1 MAAVP
6 ASSPPP
12 SPDAIPAAT
21 AATAATVAWPATE
34 GVFATPR
41 QRRRGVTGWVLYDS
55 ANTLLGTNLAANA
68 FPLWVVAQG
77 GGDSVLAL
85 ATTVATILTVI
96 AAPVVGALSDRSPRR
111 VPILVALSV
120 GALLATLP
128 IGHGGLGL
136 GIVLF
141 VLAAVCMQAALIV
154 YDALLLVVSTPAS
167 RGRISGL
174 GVGIGYLGTIAAILI
189 GTGVRLGNWPTEL
202 VFVLSAVAF
211 GLLALPCF
219 LWVREPARAAV
230 VAATVPLRRR
240 LGNLL
245 APLREDG
252 DLRRLLLARVLYGNA
267 ANTILIFTAIYATA
281 EVGFSPDL
289 KDILLLAASLAA
301 LGGALIWGRAADR
314 IGAQPALLR
323 VMGIWALGLGLA
335 AAVPLAGLPS
345 ELYWLAAVLA
355 GSALGGTWAVD
366 RTLLLNLAA
375 PETLGQTLGLYA
387 MVGRTAGLGGPLL
400 WALVADGFGWGR
412 PAAMLAMLGLIAAAA
427 VALGTIRGGRV

>member
-12 SPDAIPAAT
+12 GPEAISVSSTDAAARPVLETVGASP
-21 AATAATVAWPATE
+21 
-34 GVFATPR
+34 R
-41 QRRRGVTGWVLYDS
+41 LRRRAVTGWVLYDP

-85 ATTVATILTVI
+85 ATTVATVLTVV
-96 AAPVVGALSDRSPRR
+96 AAPVVGALSDRAPRR
-111 VPILVALSV
+111 IPILAALSA

-128 IGHGGLGL
+128 IGHGGLGF

-154 YDALLLVVSTPAS
+154 YDALLLVVSTPAG
-167 RGRISGL
+167 RGRISGI
-174 GVGIGYLGTIAAILI
+174 GVGVGYLGTIAAILI
-189 GTGVRLGNWPTEL
+189 GTAVRFGGWPSEA
-202 VFVLSAVAF
+202 VFVLSAAAF

-219 LWVREPARAAV
+219 LWVREPARAAIG
-230 VAATVPLRRR
+230 AAVVPLRQR
-240 LGNLL
+240 LTKLL

-252 DLRRLLLARVLYGNA
+252 DLRRLLVARVLYGNA

-323 VMGIWALGLGLA
+323 VMAIWAIGLGLA
-335 AAVPLAGLPS
+335 AAVPLAGLPG
-345 ELYWLAAVLA
+345 ELYWLAAITA

-366 RTLLLNLAA
+366 RTLLLDLAS

-427 VALGTIRGGRV
+427 VALGTIRGGRG

>member
-6 ASSPPP
+6 GPSPPP
-12 SPDAIPAAT
+12 NPSVLAPPAPVASARPLAPDGAAPST
-21 AATAATVAWPATE
+21 GGARA
-34 GVFATPR
+34 
-41 QRRRGVTGWVLYDS
+41 VTGWVLYDP

-77 GGDSVLAL
+77 GGDGIIAV
-85 ATTVATILTVI
+85 ATTVATILTVV
-96 AAPVVGALSDRSPRR
+96 AAPVVGALSDRRPRR
-111 VPILVALSV
+111 IPILALLSA

-128 IGHGGLGL
+128 IGHGGLGFGL
-136 GIVLF
+136 VLF
-141 VLAAVCMQAALIV
+141 VAAAVCMQAALIV
-154 YDALLLVVSTPAS
+154 YDALLLVVSSPTD
-167 RGRISGL
+167 RGRISGI
-174 GVGIGYLGTIAAILI
+174 GVGVGYLGTVVAILI
-189 GTGVRLGNWPTEL
+189 GAGVRVGGWPTEA
-202 VFVLSAVAF
+202 VFALSAAAF

-219 LWVREPARAAV
+219 LWVKEPARAAAV
-230 VAATVPLRRR
+230 GAVVPLRRR
-240 LGNLL
+240 LTHLL
-245 APLREDG
+245 GPLRQEG
-252 DLRRLLLARVLYGNA
+252 DLRRLLAARILYGNA

-323 VMGIWALGLGLA
+323 VMAIWAIGLGLA
-335 AAVPLAGLPS
+335 AAVPLTGLPG
-345 ELYWLAAVLA
+345 EFYWLAAITA

-366 RTLLLNLAA
+366 RTLLLDLAS

-427 VALGTIRGGRV
+427 VALGTIRGGRG